1 MADSEGNKLLTYFRK
16 VRHISAHWK
25 MLGLFLGVDKGN
37 LDSIQKENDT
47 MDACMMEMLDFWI
60 NADPDP
66 SPKKLEDALKEC
78 YPTTKNGNN
87 LYVYN
92 YISC

>member
-1 MADSEGNKLLTYFRK
+1 
-16 VRHISAHWK
+16 